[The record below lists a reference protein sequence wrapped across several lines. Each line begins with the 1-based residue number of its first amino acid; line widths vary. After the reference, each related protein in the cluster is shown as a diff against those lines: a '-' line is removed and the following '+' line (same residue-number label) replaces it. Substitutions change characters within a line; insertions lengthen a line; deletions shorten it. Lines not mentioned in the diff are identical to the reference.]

1 MSSVNTSAP
10 VNDHSIS
17 TTERRAQE
25 EKANSSSSTMGQMDF
40 LKLLLAQLTNQDPLS
55 PMENMD
61 FTSQLAQLQQ
71 LEEQMALTKAMT
83 NLRSDS
89 QLQSATAMIGKDVVG
104 VDEKGERVEGTVARV
119 VLDGTNV
126 LVELGDGKR
135 LPVGNVQQITSGDGS
150 SNDISSSANAI
161 GMFVNASV
169 PDQKDAVQG
178 IVQSV
183 FMKDGKVMLQ
193 LYGGKA
199 VSWDQVNSLRA
210 VTDNDQWYVYPDDV
224 RAQIEKAETMLKKV
238 ITGKTDSGETVTGV
252 MADAD
257 IDDEGNVYV
266 VLHDD
271 TRIKLDNVTSS
282 PKDPTAEE
290 AEKYLTG
297 KWAIGLDEDGN
308 AIEGLIAGAEDRED
322 GLVLTLSDGRHL
334 YYDSTPVIRKPTQAE
349 LDRVTPKEETDSEDD
364 GDKQENEDKPDAA
377 DAA

>member
-10 VNDHSIS
+10 ANYSVS
-17 TTERRAQE
+17 TAEKRAQE
-25 EKANSSSSTMGQMDF
+25 EKANSAGSTMGQMDF

-71 LEEQMALTKAMT
+71 LEEQMALTKGMT

-89 QLQSATAMIGKDVVG
+89 QIQSATGMIGKNVVG

-135 LPVGNVQQITSGDGS
+135 LPVANVQEITSGDGA
-150 SNDISSSANAI
+150 SNDIAGSANAI
-161 GMFVNASV
+161 GMFVNATV
-169 PDQKDAVQG
+169 PGQKDAVQG

-199 VSWDQVNSLRA
+199 VSWDQVNSLRP

-224 RAQIEKAETMLKKV
+224 RTQIEKAETMLKKV
-238 ITGKTDSGETVTGV
+238 VTGKTDSGETVTGV

-257 IDDEGNVYV
+257 IDDDGNVYI

-271 TRIKLDNVTSS
+271 TRIKLENVTSS

-297 KWAIGLDEDGN
+297 KWAIGLDEGGN
-308 AIEGLIAGAEDRED
+308 AIEGLIAGAEDKED
-322 GLVLTLSDGRHL
+322 GLMLILSDGRHL

-349 LDRVTPKEETDSEDD
+349 LDKVKPKEDGETEEKDET
-364 GDKQENEDKPDAA
+364 KTDAA